1 MPRNYGATK
10 IPLFNYREISF
21 EYCGRFQVFNQA
33 NMQDEQSFI
42 TILGYHAVTHWVS
55 DGDDQCLIIIYADNI

>member
-10 IPLFNYREISF
+10 IPFLIAERSVF